1 MTCAKCGAEIPADA
15 IICPNCGQILTSDD
29 LKNAEEAEKTE
40 TTETTETT
48 EAAEGTE
55 ETAPLDPAAEAP
67 QPEAP
72 DAPVDAQTDASDFVV
87 LAPEDPD
94 KPKKLGAGTVIVLVI
109 VALAVICGVLFALSW
124 YNIVRIPGVSS
135 LTDAIKGVQTR
146 EGSDSSAAEMPE
158 GYDPTA
164 TVLKAYGEEFD
175 GAFFSLLYSSVANSA
190 AQEAYYMSM
199 YGQPTAYDSMKDPAE
214 QTTTD
219 ENGDT
224 VTYHTLFT
232 EQTVAALEQTAYYD
246 QIAKAQGLTLDDAD
260 RAELEEIVTNLKD
273 SAEGEGQT
281 LEEFLAKNFCPGV
294 TEETVR
300 TYLEASMLA
309 EKGKAYANEEYA
321 KTLDPEALY
330 AALEDN
336 RDYLKIEFRMGYL
349 AKTGED
355 EADAENRTRMEKILS
370 ELTDEATFT
379 KTVYENLSEADREQ
393 FADEN
398 ATLFSGMTYS
408 YVSSNINAEL
418 AEWLY
423 DASRKAGDTTFI
435 DGDGYFFVVML
446 TKPAYRE
453 DQAPVSVRHILV
465 TFDSV
470 AQTAEEGQATAYEK
484 TETLTASDGTE
495 VSNAGTSVAGW
506 VVLEAYEQAKA
517 IYDEYLAGAKTED
530 AFAALANEKSQD
542 PGSSSNGGLYEN
554 VTKGQM
560 VKPFNDWC
568 FDLIRKP
575 GDTDMVM
582 TSFGWHIMYFSG
594 TADQPEWAT
603 ALLAQAAQ
611 EHAAA
616 LQAEY
621 TGKGERTEALAVAA
635 NAGLA
640 VINQQIAD
648 YKAEMEAATATT
660 APDAA
665 TTEPDAATTGPDAAE
680 TTTLAAE

>member
-94 KPKKLGAGTVIVLVI
+94 KPKKLGVGTVIVLVI

-199 YGQPTAYDSMKDPAE
+199 YGQPTVYDSMKDPAE

-294 TEETVR
+294 TEQTVR

-309 EKGKAYANEEYA
+309 EKGKAYASEEYA
-321 KTLDPEALY
+321 KTLDAEALY

-370 ELTDEATFT
+370 ELKDEETFT
-379 KTVYENLSEADREQ
+379 KTVYENLSEEDREQ
-393 FADEN
+393 FADES

-408 YVSSNINAEL
+408 YVSGNIDGAL
-418 AEWLY
+418 AEWLF
-423 DASRKAGDTTFI
+423 DGSRKAGDTTFI

-470 AQTAEEGQATAYEK
+470 AQAAEEGQPTAYEK

-495 VSNAGTSVAGW
+495 VSNEGTSVAGW

-660 APDAA
+660 
-665 TTEPDAATTGPDAAE
+665 EPVSGSAE
-680 TTTLAAE
+680 TTTLVTE

>member
-40 TTETTETT
+40 TTETTE
-48 EAAEGTE
+48 AAEGTE
-55 ETAPLDPAAEAP
+55 ETAPLDPAADAP

-199 YGQPTAYDSMKDPAE
+199 YGQPTVYDSMKDPAE

-294 TEETVR
+294 TEQTVR

-423 DASRKAGDTTFI
+423 DASRKAGDATFI
-435 DGDGYFFVVML
+435 DADGYFFVVML

-517 IYDEYLAGAKTED
+517 IYDEYLAGEKTED

-665 TTEPDAATTGPDAAE
+665 TTEPVSGSAE
-680 TTTLAAE
+680 TTTLSTE